1 MVTAKL
7 NRCSLSLPE
16 GVGLGSQDLLIL
28 RPLQIF
34 PCCTC
39 NTQAGPKITLAHM
52 WSIYMYVCLYIDTL
66 QLETFE
72 ANNFHSFHDFET
84 FSKQHKFG
92 EE

>member
-16 GVGLGSQDLLIL
+16 GVALGSQDLLIL

-39 NTQAGPKITLAHM
+39 NTQAGPKITLAH
-52 WSIYMYVCLYIDTL
+52 V
-66 QLETFE
+66 
-72 ANNFHSFHDFET
+72 
-84 FSKQHKFG
+84 
-92 EE
+92 